1 MPLITCQQKAQL
13 VRLYYL
19 NGENA
24 HAAIRRET
32 GVRNVC
38 SSKTVKRIS
47 AKFLATG
54 SVKDAT
60 RSGRPKL
67 DDDTAAELAIATTDI
82 SQGNIHGECSTRAV
96 AAATGI
102 SPTKNGNENGKKGKM
117 NVITW

>member
-1 MPLITCQQKAQL
+1 MLLITHQRKARP

-24 HAAIRRET
+24 QAAINAYRRET

-38 SSKTVKRIS
+38 SPKTIKRLS

-102 SPTKNGNENGKKGKM
+102 LVTTDKTNLIK
-117 NVITW
+117 

>member
-1 MPLITCQQKAQL
+1 MPLITHQQKAQL

-24 HAAIRRET
+24 QAAINAYRRET

-38 SSKTVKRIS
+38 SPKTIKRLS

-54 SVKDAT
+54 
-60 RSGRPKL
+60 SGRPKL

-96 AAATGI
+96 AATTGI
-102 SPTKNGNENGKKGKM
+102 LPTKNGKGKKGKM
-117 NVITW
+117 NVIKW

>member
-1 MPLITCQQKAQL
+1 MPLITHQRKARP

-24 HAAIRRET
+24 QAAINAYRRET
-32 GVRNVC
+32 DVC
-38 SSKTVKRIS
+38 SPKTIKTLS

-60 RSGRPKL
+60 RSGGPKL

-82 SQGNIHGECSTRAV
+82 S
-96 AAATGI
+96 
-102 SPTKNGNENGKKGKM
+102 
-117 NVITW
+117 